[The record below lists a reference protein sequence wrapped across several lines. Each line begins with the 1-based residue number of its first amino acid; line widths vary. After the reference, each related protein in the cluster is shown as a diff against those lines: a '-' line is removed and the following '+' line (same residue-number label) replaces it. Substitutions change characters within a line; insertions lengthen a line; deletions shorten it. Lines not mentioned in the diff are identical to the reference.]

1 MNTKKFICLLLSI
14 IVLSFAGCCFVTR
27 PPYQEKNSTEFESW
41 LSGVHSNE
49 AVYIFLL
56 NCKYVKDDDPSEWK
70 KPSLDYQQTP
80 NEFFHNMKGD
90 CEDWHLFISYVYV
103 RTGLAKRT
111 YVVRSYFTYPE
122 YGYHVYSVLE
132 IIDGEYIAVNYY
144 DWYKPVKYIKDTI
157 KVIPGGKWIDKIWE
171 IKEKSK

>member
-1 MNTKKFICLLLSI
+1 MNAKNIICLLALI
-14 IVLSFAGCCFVTR
+14 AVLSFAGCCLIMGS
-27 PPYQEKNSTEFESW
+27 PHQEKNSSEFEQW
-41 LSGVHSNE
+41 LNGIHDSTAIN
-49 AVYIFLL
+49 IFLL
-56 NCKYVKDDDPSEWK
+56 NCKYAKDNDASEWK
-70 KPSLDYQQTP
+70 TPSIDYQQTP
-80 NEFFHNMKGD
+80 NEFYHNMKGD

-171 IKEKSK
+171 VKP